1 MRHFLSIKDVE
12 KEDLLD
18 ILSQAELFKQQR
30 PEFGRGFL
38 QDKFVAI
45 LFEKPSTRTRVSF
58 EVGINEMGGKSIF
71 LSSFEVGLGKR
82 EAIKDVARTLSRYVH
97 LIVVR
102 TFLHNSITELS
113 NFSSVPV
120 VNALTDYLH
129 PCQALADVFTIKER
143 FGSLD
148 KRTLCFI
155 GDFNNVFRSLAFA
168 SAKFGMK
175 MIYSTPKKYRPDDE
189 FLSIVANTAKE
200 NGFENPLALISN
212 PAEAVRN
219 ADVIYTDVW
228 ASMGQESEQ
237 TERKKA
243 FAPYQINDKLL
254 NEARP
259 DAVVM
264 HCLPAH
270 RGEEITD
277 SVIEGP
283 RSIVFDQAENRLHI
297 QKAVLNYVSG

>member
-30 PEFGRGFL
+30 PEFGRDFL

-102 TFLHNSITELS
+102 TFLHDSIRELS

-189 FLSIVANTAKE
+189 FLSIVANTAKK
-200 NGFENPLALISN
+200 NGFDNPLALIGN

-219 ADVIYTDVW
+219 ADIIYTDVW

-243 FAPYQINDKLL
+243 FVPYQINDKLL
-254 NEARP
+254 NEVRS

-283 RSIVFDQAENRLHI
+283 RSIVFDQAENRLHV
-297 QKAVLNYVSG
+297 QKAVLNYVLR